1 MLRDPIGC
9 FRHGTPYAFRFAA
22 LISEQSTPTQNEFE
36 TMDFSLTPDQ
46 QNIRDAILKHCS
58 QYSPEYWLERDR
70 DGVFPLDFHKSM
82 ADAGWLG
89 IAMPEAVGGAGLGIT
104 EAAIMMQAV
113 AEAGGGMTAA
123 SSIHGPVFSMQP
135 VSLFGTDEQ
144 KQRMIPPVLSGADRI
159 CFAVT
164 EPNVGLDT
172 TKLKTRAEKRDGG
185 YLVNGEKIWI
195 SVAQVANKMM
205 LLART
210 TPLEDVKRKTDGLS
224 LFFTDLDRS
233 KIEVKLIHKM
243 GRHAVDSNLLFIN
256 DLWIPEEDRIGKE
269 GDGFKLILHGLNPER
284 VLLGA
289 EAIGIGRAA
298 IQRAAQYA
306 RERIVFDRPIGMNQ
320 GIQHPL
326 AKCWMQLEAANLMVM
341 KAATLFDR
349 GVDCGVEANAGKYLA
364 AETAFEACHTAM
376 LTLGGMGYAQEYHVE
391 RLLREVL
398 IPRTAPV
405 SPHMILN
412 YIAEKVL
419 ELPKSY

>member
-1 MLRDPIGC
+1 M
-9 FRHGTPYAFRFAA
+9 
-22 LISEQSTPTQNEFE
+22 
-36 TMDFSLTPDQ
+36 
-46 QNIRDAILKHCS
+46 
-58 QYSPEYWLERDR
+58 
-70 DGVFPLDFHKSM
+70 FPHDFHKSM
-82 ADAGWLG
+82 AEAGWLG
-89 IAMPEAVGGAGLGIT
+89 IAMPEDVGGAGLGIT

-113 AEAGGGMTAA
+113 AESGGGMTAA

-135 VSLFGTDEQ
+135 VALFGSDEQ
-144 KQRMIPPVLSGADRI
+144 KQRMIPPVLRGEDKI

-164 EPNVGLDT
+164 EPNTGLDT
-172 TKLKTRAEKRDGG
+172 TKLKTRAVKQDGG

-210 TPLEDVKRKTDGLS
+210 TPLEDVKRKTEGLS

-233 KIEVKLIHKM
+233 KIDVRMIHKM
-243 GRHAVDSNLLFIN
+243 GRHAVDSNMLFIS
-256 DLWIPEEDRIGKE
+256 DLWIPEEDRIGAE
-269 GDGFKLILHGLNPER
+269 GDGFKIILHGLNPER
-284 VLLGA
+284 ILLGA
-289 EAIGIGRAA
+289 EATGLGRVA
-298 IQRAAQYA
+298 IQRAARYA

-326 AKCWMQLEAANLMVM
+326 AKCWTQVEAANLMVL
-341 KAATLFDR
+341 KAATLFDK
-349 GVDCGVEANAGKYLA
+349 GLDCGVEANAGKYLA
-364 AETAFEACHTAM
+364 AEAGFEACHTAM

-391 RLLREVL
+391 RYLREVL

-412 YIAEKVL
+412 FIAERVL

>member
-1 MLRDPIGC
+1 
-9 FRHGTPYAFRFAA
+9 
-22 LISEQSTPTQNEFE
+22 
-36 TMDFSLTPDQ
+36 MDFAFTPDQ
-46 QNIRDAILKHCS
+46 QNIRDTILRHCAQFS
-58 QYSPEYWLERDR
+58 DDYWLERDR
-70 DGVFPLDFHKSM
+70 DAVFPLDFLQSM

-89 IAMPEAVGGAGLGIT
+89 VAMPEAVGGAGLGIT

-135 VSLFGTDEQ
+135 VQLFGTEAQ
-144 KQRMIPPVLSGADRI
+144 RQRMIPPVLRGEDRI

-210 TPLEDVKRKTDGLS
+210 TPLDQVKRKTDGLS

-233 KIEVKLIHKM
+233 KIEVRLIHKM
-243 GRHAVDSNLLFIN
+243 GRHAVDSNMLFIN
-256 DLWIPEEDRIGKE
+256 DLWIPEEDRIGAE
-269 GDGFKLILHGLNPER
+269 GDGFRIILHGLNPER
-284 VLLGA
+284 ILLGA

-298 IQRAAQYA
+298 IQRAARYA

-326 AKCWMQLEAANLMVM
+326 AKCWAQLEAANLMVM
-341 KAATLFDR
+341 KAATLFDK

-364 AETAFEACHTAM
+364 AEFAFEACHTAM

-412 YIAEKVL
+412 FLAEKVL

>member
-1 MLRDPIGC
+1 M
-9 FRHGTPYAFRFAA
+9 
-22 LISEQSTPTQNEFE
+22 N
-36 TMDFSLTPDQ
+36 FSYTDDQ
-46 QNIRDAILKHCS
+46 QNIRDAVLNHCS
-58 QYSPEYWLERDR
+58 QFSDEYWLERDR
-70 DGVFPLDFHKSM
+70 EGEFPFGFYASM

-89 IAMPEAVGGAGLGIT
+89 VAMPEAVGGAGLGIA

-123 SSIHGPVFSMQP
+123 STIHGPVFGLEP
-135 VSLFGTDEQ
+135 IELFGTEEQ
-144 KQRMIPPVLSGADRI
+144 KQRMIPPILSGAEKM

-164 EPNVGLDT
+164 EPNAGLDT
-172 TKLKTRAEKRDGG
+172 TKLKARAERQEGG

-195 SVAQVANKMM
+195 TNAHVADRMM

-210 TPLEDVKRKTDGLS
+210 TPLDQVKRKTDGLS
-224 LFFTDLDRS
+224 LFFTALDRT
-233 KIEVKLIHKM
+233 KIEHRLIPKM
-243 GRHAVDSNLLFIN
+243 GRHAVGSNMLFIN
-256 DLWIPEEDRIGKE
+256 DLWIPEEDRIGAE
-269 GDGFKLILHGLNPER
+269 GEGFKIILKGLNPER
-284 VLLGA
+284 ILLGA
-289 EAIGIGRAA
+289 EAIGIGRNA
-298 IQRAAQYA
+298 IARAARYA
-306 RERIVFDRPIGMNQ
+306 RERVVFDRPIGMNQ

-326 AKCWMQLEAANLMVM
+326 AKCWAQLEAANLMVM
-341 KAATLFDR
+341 KAATLFDK
-349 GVDCGVEANAGKYLA
+349 GEECGVEANAGKYLA

-412 YIAEKVL
+412 FLAEKVL